1 VDIDRTIV
9 SENENNSVNE
19 SSEDILSNGFE
30 TKEESSKFSKGTL
43 PKGF

>member
-1 VDIDRTIV
+1 MDIDRTIV

-30 TKEESSKFSKGTL
+30 TKEESPKFSKGTL

>member
-1 VDIDRTIV
+1 MDGPVV

-19 SSEDILSNGFE
+19 SLEDTLSNEFK
-30 TKEESSKFSKGTL
+30 TKEESPTFSKGTL